1 MFFFA
6 FVAINAKMRFQTFRK
21 KAGKS
26 VLITKKTSEP
36 SCFNIGGPKRK
47 IGGPIPCSPNS
58 PRVFIF
64 FTFAYH
70 GTEEPWFWDT
80 VGSLSFNNYVIF
92 ASPPLF
98 SQFLIMFDTLAY
110 IRKFNMCMFWCKF
123 NFFPIFFRVFL
134 HNLGDYLGIRHVP
147 CGISIP
153 KRGKSIPSTPHTL
166 GIQFRQPLAASR
178 AAAPC
183 PPPNFSGKENTKKVK
198 QCANFTPL

>member
-1 MFFFA
+1 MRKWGFRPSEKKQENQSRSQKKQVNQ
-6 FVAINAKMRFQTFRK
+6 VASISAALNEKLA
-21 KAGKS
+21 A
-26 VLITKKTSEP
+26 LY
-36 SCFNIGGPKRK
+36 
-47 IGGPIPCSPNS
+47 
-58 PRVFIF
+58 RVHLTLPVYLFF

-110 IRKFNMCMFWCKF
+110 IQTFNMCMFWCKF
-123 NFFPIFFRVFL
+123 NFSPIFFRVFL

-147 CGISIP
+147 CAISIP
-153 KRGKSIPSTPHTL
+153 KRGKNIPSTPHTL

-183 PPPNFSGKENTKKVK
+183 PPPQLFWERKHEKSETMC
-198 QCANFTPL
+198 QFYTIIAP